1 MRQKTLYVIGLLC
14 AVLLGALIMRGVQY
28 LDPITIETIK
38 ENKNVTIT
46 DTGLSE
52 AVDKVYDS
60 VVVVHV
66 ETKKTSGFG
75 SGFVYKIED
84 DYAYILTNH
93 HVIDSATTVTVEFMD
108 DVEVNAEIV
117 GSDEYAD
124 IAVLKI
130 EKVDGIKAVE
140 LGKSEDMK
148 LGDTVFAIG
157 TPIDLSY
164 KGTVTRGIVSG
175 LNRLVSVSVESN
187 YTDDYIM
194 KAIQI
199 DAPINSGNSG
209 GPLCNANGE
218 VIGINTMKIAS
229 STTENIG
236 FSIPIEDALEYA
248 NEILEN
254 GKVERPYLGLAVYEL
269 SAARYII
276 GFKLD
281 IDDDIEGI
289 YIDSVSKNSP
299 AEEAGLKAGDVLV
312 KIGEH
317 DITSVSEFRYALYK
331 YKPGEK
337 VKVDVIR
344 NGKTKTFT
352 VELELSD

>member
-1 MRQKTLYVIGLLC
+1 MRQKTLYILG
-14 AVLLGALIMRGVQY
+14 LLGALLLGALVTRGIQY

-52 AVDKVYDS
+52 AVGKVYDS

-66 ETKKTSGFG
+66 ETKRSSGFG
-75 SGFVYKIED
+75 SGFVYKVD
-84 DYAYILTNH
+84 DDNAYVLTNH
-93 HVIDSATTVTVEFMD
+93 HVIDNANNITVEFMD
-108 DVEVNAEIV
+108 DVEVKATVV
-117 GSDEYAD
+117 GSDVYAD

-175 LNRLVSVSVESN
+175 LNRLVSISIESN

-218 VIGINTMKIAS
+218 VIGVNTMKIAS

-236 FSIPIEDALEYA
+236 FSIPIEDALDYA
-248 NEILEN
+248 KEITEK
-254 GKVERPYLGLAVYEL
+254 GKVERPYLGIAVYEL
-269 SAARYII
+269 SAAKYII
-276 GFKLD
+276 GFDLK
-281 IDDDIEGI
+281 IDDDVEGI
-289 YIDSVSKNSP
+289 YIDSVAKNSP
-299 AEEAGLKAGDVLV
+299 AEKAGLKQGDVLV
-312 KIGEH
+312 KLG
-317 DITSVSEFRYALYK
+317 DYDVTSMSEFRYTLYK
-331 YKPGEK
+331 YKPKDK
-337 VKVDVIR
+337 VKVEVIR
-344 NGKTKTFT
+344 DGKTKTFT
-352 VELELSD
+352 VELELGD

>member
-1 MRQKTLYVIGLLC
+1 MRQKTLYILG
-14 AVLLGALIMRGVQY
+14 LLGALLLGALVTRGIQY

-52 AVDKVYDS
+52 AVGKVYDS

-66 ETKKTSGFG
+66 ETKRSSGFG
-75 SGFVYKIED
+75 SGFVYKVD
-84 DYAYILTNH
+84 DDNAYVLTNH
-93 HVIDSATTVTVEFMD
+93 HVIDNASNITVEFMD
-108 DVEVNAEIV
+108 DVEVKATVV
-117 GSDEYAD
+117 GSDVYAD

-157 TPIDLSY
+157 TPIDFSY

-175 LNRLVSVSVESN
+175 LNRLVSISIESN

-218 VIGINTMKIAS
+218 VIGVNTMKIAS

-236 FSIPIEDALEYA
+236 FSIPIEDALDYA
-248 NEILEN
+248 KEITEK
-254 GKVERPYLGLAVYEL
+254 GKVERPYLGIAVYEL
-269 SAARYII
+269 SAAKYII
-276 GFKLD
+276 GFDLK
-281 IDDDIEGI
+281 IDDDVEGI
-289 YIDSVSKNSP
+289 YIDSVAKNSP
-299 AEEAGLKAGDVLV
+299 AEKAGLKQGDVLV
-312 KIGEH
+312 KLG
-317 DITSVSEFRYALYK
+317 DYDVTSMSEFRYTLYK
-331 YKPGEK
+331 YKPKDK
-337 VKVDVIR
+337 VKVEVIR
-344 NGKTKTFT
+344 DGKTKTIT
-352 VELELSD
+352 VELELGD

>member
-1 MRQKTLYVIGLLC
+1 MRQKTLYILG
-14 AVLLGALIMRGVQY
+14 LLGALLLGALVTRGIQY

-52 AVDKVYDS
+52 AVEKIYNS

-66 ETKKTSGFG
+66 ETKRSSGFG
-75 SGFVYKIED
+75 SGFVYKVD
-84 DYAYILTNH
+84 DNNAYVLTNH
-93 HVIDSATTVTVEFMD
+93 HVIDSANSITVEFMD
-108 DVEVNAEIV
+108 DVEVKATVV
-117 GSDEYAD
+117 GSDVYAD

-130 EKVDGIKAVE
+130 EKVDGVKAAQ

-175 LNRLVSVSVESN
+175 LNRLVSISVESN

-218 VIGINTMKIAS
+218 VIGVNTMKIAS

-236 FSIPIEDALEYA
+236 FSIPIEDALNYA
-248 NEILEN
+248 KEITEK
-254 GKVERPYLGLAVYEL
+254 GKV
-269 SAARYII
+269 
-276 GFKLD
+276 
-281 IDDDIEGI
+281 
-289 YIDSVSKNSP
+289 
-299 AEEAGLKAGDVLV
+299 
-312 KIGEH
+312 
-317 DITSVSEFRYALYK
+317 
-331 YKPGEK
+331 
-337 VKVDVIR
+337 
-344 NGKTKTFT
+344 
-352 VELELSD
+352 